1 MSDSQKPP
9 LFSSWTAWYILVL
22 GVLVVQIVVYRVLTV
37 AFS

>member
-9 LFSSWTAWYILVL
+9 LFSSWTGWYVLVL
-22 GVLVVQIVVYRVLTV
+22 SVLVVQIIIYRVLTV